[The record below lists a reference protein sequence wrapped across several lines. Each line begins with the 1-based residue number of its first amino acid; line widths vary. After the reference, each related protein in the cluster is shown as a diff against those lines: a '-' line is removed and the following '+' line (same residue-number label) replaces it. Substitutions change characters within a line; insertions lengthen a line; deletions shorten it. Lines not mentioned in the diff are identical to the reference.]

1 MTCNRR
7 SYPGTH
13 YIDQAGLELTG
24 CAYFFLPKSE
34 IKFYATMHFD
44 CFIFFDYVCECMC
57 VCVCSPSGT
66 FMSALS
72 HRSQKPECDP
82 LVAIPSWE
90 CWELN
95 PNVLKGQ

>member
-1 MTCNRR
+1 
-7 SYPGTH
+7 
-13 YIDQAGLELTG
+13 
-24 CAYFFLPKSE
+24 
-34 IKFYATMHFD
+34 
-44 CFIFFDYVCECMC
+44 MC
-57 VCVCSPSGT
+57 VRVSVSVCLCVCGGSPIGT